1 MEAGLR
7 RMRAD
12 SEKKPELGLP
22 ALHSLGQLA
31 NTKPVIVID
40 GREQL
45 PLVFTRL
52 QSIEGTLY
60 SGDYS
65 IRGLEDTFSVERKSV
80 EDIVSCCMGQ
90 NRERFERELHRLRG
104 FRFKRLLIIGSRGLI
119 ETQRYRS
126 RSSPAAVLATLA
138 AFEVRW
144 DIPIIFIETPE
155 AAALQIEQSSFLFF
169 R

>member
-80 EDIVSCCMGQ
+80 EDIGSCCMGQ

-104 FRFKRLLIIGSRGLI
+104 FRFKRLLISRSRALI
-119 ETQRYRS
+119 ETQPYRS
-126 RSSPAAVLATLA
+126 RIPPAPPLVPLPPHNVP
-138 AFEVRW
+138 F
-144 DIPIIFIETPE
+144 D
-155 AAALQIEQSSFLFF
+155 
-169 R
+169 